1 MQFPPL
7 PQGLGPEAAAGEWGL
22 DSACPQ
28 RPCLGAVWASTF
40 LLLVLTGSS
49 MACPQ
54 CEPIGCGS
62 SAVPVLYISDVP
74 CPDPNPVPFTCL
86 P

>member
-1 MQFPPL
+1 MRCSSHLISRAWDLKQLQVSGGWTQPALRGLVWVLFGPPL
-7 PQGLGPEAAAGEWGL
+7 SCFSSSLAA
-22 DSACPQ
+22 
-28 RPCLGAVWASTF
+28 
-40 LLLVLTGSS
+40 
-49 MACPQ
+49 PQ